1 MEAYFRPVA
10 DLHTHT
16 LASPHAYSTLTEN
29 ATAAAALGMVAVAC
43 TDHGPKVGDGMH
55 PWHFGNLKI
64 LPDRIAGLRHLRGAE
79 VNVCDFK
86 GTLDLPSHTLG
97 ALEIVI
103 ASMHD
108 GTMPY
113 GTPEQISEAWIAVA
127 QDPLVD
133 IIGHCGSP
141 QYAFDYEAVIP
152 VFGKYGKVVEIN
164 EGTFR
169 VRRKSLETC
178 ARIAALCKQH
188 EVRVV
193 VSSDSHYHEQ
203 VGRLD
208 NAVALLEEAEF
219 PKELIINSSR
229 EQFEEFLKENQL
241 VL

>member
-16 LASPHAYSTLTEN
+16 LASSHAYSTLTEN

-64 LPDRIAGLRHLRGAE
+64 LPDRIAGLRHLRGVEA
-79 VNVCDFK
+79 NICDFK
-86 GTLDLPSHTLG
+86 GTLDLSPDRLG

-113 GTPEQISEAWIAVA
+113 GTREQITEAWLAVA

-152 VFGKYGKVVEIN
+152 VFGKHGKVVEIN

-178 ARIAALCKQH
+178 ARIASLCKQY

-193 VSSDSHYHEQ
+193 VNSDSHYHEQ

-208 NAVALLEEAEF
+208 NAIALLAEAEF
-219 PKELIINSSR
+219 PMELIINSSR
-229 EQFEEFLKENQL
+229 ERFEEFLKEKQL
-241 VL
+241 TL

>member
-79 VNVCDFK
+79 ANVCDFK
-86 GTLDLPSHTLG
+86 ATLDLPPHTLG

-178 ARIAALCKQH
+178 ARIVALCKQH

-208 NAVALLEEAEF
+208 NAIALLAEAEF

-229 EQFEEFLKENQL
+229 EQFEEFLKEKQL
-241 VL
+241 EL

>member
-64 LPDRIAGLRHLRGAE
+64 LPDRIAGLRHLRGVEA
-79 VNVCDFK
+79 NICDFK
-86 GTLDLPSHTLG
+86 GTLDLSPQTLG

-113 GTPEQISEAWIAVA
+113 GTSEQISEAWIAVA
-127 QDPLVD
+127 QNPLVD

-152 VFGKYGKVVEIN
+152 AFGKHGKVVEIN

-169 VRRKSLETC
+169 VRRKSLENC
-178 ARIAALCKQH
+178 ARIVTLCKQH

-193 VSSDSHYHEQ
+193 VNSDAHYHEQ

-208 NAVALLEEAEF
+208 GAIALLAEAEF
-219 PKELIINSSR
+219 PMELIINSSR
-229 EQFEEFLKENQL
+229 ERFEEFLKEKQL
-241 VL
+241 TL